1 MTDEILPP
9 GTRFGDYEILAEL
22 GSGGMGRVYRAKD
35 LTLERIVA
43 LKMLAPQFGTDT
55 GFVQRFLKEAR
66 AAARLNH
73 PNIVQIYDFGQ
84 VDETYY
90 LAMEYVD
97 GHSLGAYLRR
107 GHFSERDAILVIRHA
122 CRALA
127 VAHAE
132 GLVHRD
138 IKPDNLMLT
147 SRGDVKLVDLGIAK
161 RVDEDQSLTQTGQA
175 VGTPHYISP
184 EQIRG
189 SRDVDARADIYSL
202 GATLYHLVTGHTP
215 FKGTS
220 GALVM
225 SMHLVQPL
233 ADPRTYVA
241 GLSEGLCRVIRKMM
255 AKSRDERYADVDTLD
270 RDLYRL
276 QTGGAPEAA
285 EPGDTAVETIV
296 RDGAPARA
304 GAPSHAPP
312 HAPSRASSHA
322 PSHTPAPHAAFDS
335 GVLNRVEELLAAA
348 VGPMARVLVRRAAKT
363 APNLEALCTD
373 LAEQVEAGRPREAFR
388 SKCLVVGRSA
398 VPAPAPAPQATAPA
412 HGPGAPRAT
421 PPSAHAAPGRPSS
434 GSAHPAPTGGAAN
447 TLTITEA
454 DLHVLEAELAQH
466 VGPLARLLVKK
477 AAKNAGS
484 LAHLVAALEAEI
496 PSEAGRRAFRSAV
509 RKLR

>member
-1 MTDEILPP
+1 MTDGNLAP

-22 GSGGMGRVYRAKD
+22 GAGGMGRVYRAKD
-35 LTLERIVA
+35 MTLERSVA
-43 LKMLAPQFGTDT
+43 LKTLAPQFGSDA

-84 VDETYY
+84 VGETYY

-147 SRGDVKLVDLGIAK
+147 SKGEVKLVDLGIAK

-189 SRDVDARADIYSL
+189 TRDVDARADIYSL

-215 FKGTS
+215 FRGTS

-225 SMHLVQPL
+225 SMHLAQPL

-241 GLSEGLCRVIRKMM
+241 GLWK
-255 AKSRDERYADVDTLD
+255 
-270 RDLYRL
+270 
-276 QTGGAPEAA
+276 
-285 EPGDTAVETIV
+285 
-296 RDGAPARA
+296 
-304 GAPSHAPP
+304 
-312 HAPSRASSHA
+312 
-322 PSHTPAPHAAFDS
+322 
-335 GVLNRVEELLAAA
+335 
-348 VGPMARVLVRRAAKT
+348 
-363 APNLEALCTD
+363 
-373 LAEQVEAGRPREAFR
+373 
-388 SKCLVVGRSA
+388 
-398 VPAPAPAPQATAPA
+398 
-412 HGPGAPRAT
+412 
-421 PPSAHAAPGRPSS
+421 
-434 GSAHPAPTGGAAN
+434 GSAA
-447 TLTITEA
+447 
-454 DLHVLEAELAQH
+454 
-466 VGPLARLLVKK
+466 
-477 AAKNAGS
+477 
-484 LAHLVAALEAEI
+484 
-496 PSEAGRRAFRSAV
+496 
-509 RKLR
+509 

>member
-1 MTDEILPP
+1 LAEPLLGP
-9 GTRFGDYEILAEL
+9 GVRFGDYEILAEL
-22 GSGGMGRVYRAKD
+22 GAGGMGKVYRARD
-35 LTLERIVA
+35 LTLERTVA
-43 LKMLAPQFGTDT
+43 LKTLAREFGNDP

-84 VDETYY
+84 VGETYY

-107 GHFSERDAILVIRHA
+107 GHFSERDALLVIRHA

-147 SRGDVKLVDLGIAK
+147 SKGEVKLVDLGIAK

-189 SRDVDARADIYSL
+189 LKDIDPRADIYSL

-241 GLSEGLCRVIRKMM
+241 GLSSGICRVIRKMM
-255 AKSRDERYADVDTLD
+255 AKSRDERYSDVDALD

-276 QTGGAPEAA
+276 QTGEAPEAS
-285 EPGDTAVETIV
+285 EPSDTAVETVI
-296 RDGAPARA
+296 RGKRPSSPESPAYPA
-304 GAPSHAPP
+304 TA
-312 HAPSRASSHA
+312 
-322 PSHTPAPHAAFDS
+322 TPATAPHAAFDS
-335 GVLNRVEELLAAA
+335 GVLNRIEDLLAAD
-348 VGPMARVLVRRAAKT
+348 VGPMARVLVRRAAKSSPT
-363 APNLEALCTD
+363 LEALCGV
-373 LAEQVEAGRPREAFR
+373 LADQLEEGAGRQAFLA
-388 SKCLVVGRSA
+388 KCLVAG
-398 VPAPAPAPQATAPA
+398 
-412 HGPGAPRAT
+412 HGAT
-421 PPSAHAAPGRPSS
+421 PPPHAPPVTPHPPAGMSVSQPRTAPPFPQTGP
-434 GSAHPAPTGGAAN
+434 GPTTAQPPTGGTSLGGAST
-447 TLTITEA
+447 TLAPSEA
-454 DLHVLEAELAQH
+454 DLHLLEVELAKH
-466 VGPLARLLVKK
+466 VGPLARVLVKK
-477 AAKNAGS
+477 AAKNAGTLS
-484 LAHLVAALEAEI
+484 HLVTKLELEI
-496 PSEAGRRAFRSAV
+496 PSEEGRRAFRAAV
-509 RKLR
+509 KKLR